1 MKTKLFFIFLLI
13 TTFLTTNIISQENN
27 QEVDPEEIIERY
39 ISAIGGAEN
48 LNKVQ
53 DRTTI
58 MRGTA
63 MDQTMTLIIKQK
75 APNKFRQEIKVAGMD
90 QVLIYDG
97 EKAVMKIGDQQMDV
111 PEEQLDQ
118 LKVEAAMELLLNPE
132 EYGVT
137 FSYEGEEMVDNKKCD
152 VLKMQT
158 ESGVNSK
165 IYFDKETG
173 LKVLEK
179 KSTVTPMGSMEQTI
193 EFSDYKEVA
202 GVKYPHKLKQS
213 FGPQS
218 VEVTVSSIKV
228 NTNLSDDI
236 FKISE

>member
-1 MKTKLFFIFLLI
+1 
-13 TTFLTTNIISQENN
+13 
-27 QEVDPEEIIERY
+27 
-39 ISAIGGAEN
+39 
-48 LNKVQ
+48 
-53 DRTTI
+53 
-58 MRGTA
+58 
-63 MDQTMTLIIKQK
+63 DQTITLIIKQK

-165 IYFDKETG
+165 IYFDKESG